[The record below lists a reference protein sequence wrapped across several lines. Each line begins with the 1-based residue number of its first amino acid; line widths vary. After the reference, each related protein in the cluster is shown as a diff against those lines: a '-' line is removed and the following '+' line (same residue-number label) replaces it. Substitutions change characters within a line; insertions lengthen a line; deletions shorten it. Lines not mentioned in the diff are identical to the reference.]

1 MIEGRGGGGGGW
13 HGKKRIMDYTANRVR
28 YSCGRITLFFM
39 NWVGDKTTKDLGSFG
54 SQLIQDFRIQIW
66 FWWPHTVLVLFCHY
80 SCCGVDMSVLWYIL
94 IILRGYFSVPLSW
107 FRCINSFFL
116 FSLLNDGLQIYSH
129 PMIFP
134 SLNPNCV
141 EEAWRSNIECTPT
154 TQPCTNP
161 SKYLINYR
169 WRQNN
174 LNKSHPWCQTQLNL
188 PSPNSPHQ
196 QVLNLERP

>member
-107 FRCINSFFL
+107 FRCINSFFSFFFAKWWSSNL
-116 FSLLNDGLQIYSH
+116 
-129 PMIFP
+129 FP
-134 SLNPNCV
+134 SNDIPIPQSQLCWGSLKKQYRMHSHHTTLHQPFQIPNQLQVTSKQLKQIPSMVSNPA
-141 EEAWRSNIECTPT
+141 EPALT
-154 TQPCTNP
+154 
-161 SKYLINYR
+161 
-169 WRQNN
+169 
-174 LNKSHPWCQTQLNL
+174 
-188 PSPNSPHQ
+188 
-196 QVLNLERP
+196 